1 MCAVLDAIQEQ
12 AVSEHFSR
20 VHRVAVAV
28 GALCNVEVEALAF
41 CFDIVMQGSMAEGAV
56 LDIVSVPATGWC
68 QGCQSTFPVLSLI
81 APCPSCSTWEVT
93 LSGGDQFTITALE
106 VE

>member
-1 MCAVLDAIQEQ
+1 MCAVLDAIREQ
-12 AVSEHFSR
+12 ALGDHFSR
-20 VHRVAVAV
+20 VHRVSVAV

-41 CFDIVMQGSMAEGAV
+41 CFDIVMQGTIADGAV
-56 LDIVSVPATGWC
+56 LDIVSVPGTGWC
-68 QGCQSTFPVLSLI
+68 QRCQSTFPVLSLI
-81 APCPSCSTWEVT
+81 APCPSCGIWEVA